1 MIEIK
6 RVITIIY
13 GKLYSLFRLIKK
25 GINIIEKKNEPMTQA
40 TVLLGL
46 ILVNFM
52 PLKNLQKVNP
62 TIYEIIETNNE

>member
-13 GKLYSLFRLIKK
+13 RKLYSLFRLIKK
-25 GINIIEKKNEPMTQA
+25 GINKIEKKNEPMDPA
-40 TVLLGL
+40 MVLLGL

-52 PLKNLQKVNP
+52 PLKNLPKVNP
-62 TIYEIIETNNE
+62 PMSEVIETNNE